1 MSTEQNHFS
10 KTTGHRLSAL
20 RKVSEEVNA
29 EHTLLWLL
37 DESWGSP
44 RLLPSYYFGELSHAP
59 IHFGSKELDIDEET
73 LKVLSENR
81 VADEIELELRIQ
93 TEEAGLNPDIFEFAT
108 LSSQTSPWTPKVT
121 NGECTVLGVVGCS
134 SRRLKSPSSNIV
146 HSLDQLAYQIEI
158 SRLQRFHHAVK
169 TTQNLLNAVE
179 RDVDKSLKSIGHMVK
194 SEISAKRFIYK
205 NDNSDREWMEINETD
220 GKTVSSQQ
228 EIQFKEGDD
237 PSKFGH
243 IQKRMAVLSSDGS
256 EQEVVELLVVPFLQ
270 PSYRLHNVQFT
281 PSSDFIESLESS
293 NSNNISLIFLAKDA
307 PGYLQ
312 KCFSDTDMLVADSVF
327 GYIEKYTSAKTF
339 EENSS
344 KVLKFLKECPG
355 SGVDPEGIQ
364 DTLESLSVFFSHLFC
379 LSIQNVQ
386 SNIQIFEEYGNATEH
401 LGEEYLD
408 RLKEN
413 YLSKFFSTQNALDAS
428 DLFFGVDKDEQ
439 GFKLEVHFPSTSGSS
454 KLFVAKFD
462 SDQISESVIKSFVSL
477 FSEIHIRNKKE
488 EHQSDRAAYLMQVR
502 HAVIHHFSAANRSIR
517 SIRPLWS
524 KGMKSRE
531 YWISLLS
538 DPVMESEIDR
548 AITSLGQAN
557 LIIENG
563 RFLLGDIDPRTL
575 NRKPY
580 KFVDVVNDCIQV
592 LQDIRDEKR
601 IRIISKVTG
610 SPPRV
615 MNADEPLLH
624 IAVMNLFD
632 NALKYSP
639 YHMTIV
645 WSVDY
650 RHDHFRF
657 ELSSVGDPL
666 DPSKRELLFQVGFR
680 GNQKDR
686 LNQRHGTGLGL
697 PVAYKI
703 LKAHSTMA
711 ELFFEPEKG
720 NPELGGDANKFYFE
734 MPYLTGQTST
744 KDDEK
749 G

>member
-1 MSTEQNHFS
+1 MSE
-10 KTTGHRLSAL
+10 AA
-20 RKVSEEVNA
+20 NA

-44 RLLPSYYFGELSHAP
+44 RLLPSYYFGEAEHAP
-59 IHFGSKELDIDEET
+59 KSFGEKELEVDVPT
-73 LKVLSENR
+73 LKALSENG
-81 VADEIELELRIQ
+81 VSEELDFELRIQ
-93 TEEAGLNPDIFEFAT
+93 VEEAGLNPDSFEFAP
-108 LSSQTSPWTPKVT
+108 LSTQNSPWTEKVAT
-121 NGECTVLGVVGCS
+121 SDRSLLGVLGCS
-134 SRRLKSPSSNIV
+134 AGQLKCSENDIA
-146 HSLDQLAYQIEI
+146 HNLDHLAQQIEI

-169 TTQNLLNAVE
+169 TTQHLLDAVE

-205 NDNSDREWMEINETD
+205 NDNSDHEWMEINEVD
-220 GKTVSSQQ
+220 GKLTSSQQ
-228 EIQFKEGDD
+228 EIEFREGDD

-243 IQKRMAVLSSDGS
+243 IQKRMAELSSD
-256 EQEVVELLVVPFLQ
+256 EAEKEAVELMVVPFLQ
-270 PSYRLHNVQFT
+270 PSYKLRNIPFT
-281 PSSDFIESLESS
+281 PSSDFIDSLESS
-293 NSNNISLIFLAKDA
+293 NSNNINLIFLAKDA

-327 GYIEKYTSAKTF
+327 GYIEKYASAKIF

-344 KVLKFLKECPG
+344 RVLKFLKDRPG
-355 SGVDPEGIQ
+355 SGIDSHGIHE
-364 DTLESLSVFFSHLFC
+364 TLKSLSVYFTSLHC
-379 LSIQNVQ
+379 LLIQNVQ
-386 SNIQIFEEYGNATEH
+386 SNIEILKEH
-401 LGEEYLD
+401 GSVDEQLDDEYLG
-408 RLKEN
+408 RLRDN
-413 YLSKFFSTQNALDAS
+413 YLSKFFSKEDALDAS
-428 DLFFGVDKDEQ
+428 DLFFGVDKSDH

-454 KLFVAKFD
+454 RIFVAKYD
-462 SDQISESVIKSFVSL
+462 SEQISESILKSFVNL

-517 SIRPLWS
+517 SIRPLWN
-524 KGMKSRE
+524 KGMKNKD
-531 YWISLLS
+531 YWVSLLS
-538 DPVMESEIDR
+538 DPVIESEIDR

-563 RFLLGDIDPRTL
+563 RFLLGDIDPRSL

-580 KFVDVVNDCIQV
+580 KFVDVVNDCIKI

-610 SPPRV
+610 NPPRI

-624 IAVMNLFD
+624 IAIMNLFD

-639 YHMTIV
+639 YHMTII

-650 RHDHFRF
+650 RRDHFRF
-657 ELSSVGDPL
+657 ELSSVGDRL

-680 GNQKDR
+680 GSQRDR

-703 LKAHSTMA
+703 LKAHSPIA
-711 ELFFEPEKG
+711 ELDFKPEHG
-720 NPELGGDANKFYFE
+720 NTELGGDANTFYFE
-734 MPYLTGQTST
+734 MPYLTGQTSAR
-744 KDDEK
+744 DDEK
-749 G
+749 SEQ